1 MEQNEPEMKGE
12 EKSSGR
18 EDEIELKAQIC
29 ENSMEQTEAE
39 MKSEE
44 KSGGREDE
52 IEQKEQTCENSME
65 QNVAERNCEEEDY
78 SLRDETEWVDTY
90 ESNGADV
97 ENTYRTMNAT
107 EINCDDSRDPEDIK
121 NILKQP

>member
-1 MEQNEPEMKGE
+1 
-12 EKSSGR
+12 
-18 EDEIELKAQIC
+18 
-29 ENSMEQTEAE
+29 MEQTEAE

-44 KSGGREDE
+44 KSG
-52 IEQKEQTCENSME
+52 NSME
-65 QNVAERNCEEEDY
+65 QNVAERNCEEGDY

-107 EINCDDSRDPEDIK
+107 EIYCDDSRDPEDIK